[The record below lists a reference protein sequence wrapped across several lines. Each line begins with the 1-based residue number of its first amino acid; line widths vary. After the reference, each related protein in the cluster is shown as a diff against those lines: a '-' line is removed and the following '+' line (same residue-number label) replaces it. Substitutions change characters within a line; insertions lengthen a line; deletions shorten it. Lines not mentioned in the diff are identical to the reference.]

1 MPRPG
6 QPFDQHF
13 DLAARCAHNW
23 LTCATTPQWYISSA
37 SGSSMLR
44 VLLRSQHDALID
56 QHALLQRGDRTLAPH
71 LQWDDRAWKDQH
83 SPERQERQR
92 GVIAAILCHGSL
104 TPEKARSAL

>member
-1 MPRPG
+1 M
-6 QPFDQHF
+6 
-13 DLAARCAHNW
+13 LA
-23 LTCATTPQWYISSA
+23 SF
-37 SGSSMLR
+37 
-44 VLLRSQHDALID
+44 LRSQHDALID